1 MSSMSIAKLAK
12 LLHLN
17 AVWMFALIFACGV
30 VTLLTLGA
38 RQCYDN
44 PHDVTPPTLV

>member
-1 MSSMSIAKLAK
+1 MSIAILAK

-17 AVWMFALIFACGV
+17 AVRMFALVLACGV

-38 RQCYDN
+38 R
-44 PHDVTPPTLV
+44 